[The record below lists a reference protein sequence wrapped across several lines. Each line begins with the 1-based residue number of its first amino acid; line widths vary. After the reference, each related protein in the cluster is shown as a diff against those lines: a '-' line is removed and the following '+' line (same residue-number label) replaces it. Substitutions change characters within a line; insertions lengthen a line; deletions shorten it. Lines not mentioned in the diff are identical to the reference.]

1 MGGKIEKS
9 KIYYIWVDTNIKNS
23 ENLEYYKYLSKTY
36 NNLAIFTNI
45 KDALKFLQSIKF
57 CLTYFIVSGTL
68 FPYYISELKNIENK
82 ISTSLKTI
90 IFTSTSTKQ
99 IISNMKEIN
108 DSFYNIG
115 GLVTSFEEVISF
127 LNKNAL
133 NKELSLIQS
142 LRREIVQT
150 GGDFSFQLIENRN
163 DLIGPVYLSDLI
175 IKPYKLEYAI
185 FDKYLIN
192 NYGDIMKELI
202 SQIYNVDCPVSL
214 RIKYWLRAYT
224 LETKFYNDLNFDLM
238 KGKVKI
244 YLPYIKLLYSGLENK
259 FINVNV
265 SNDLYRGGLI
275 NKKEIQNLINH
286 KNKRKLSDLPN
297 ALIYCKSF
305 MSFSLD
311 KSVALQFMQSKNPTE
326 KKIRVLYILK
336 AESGLNI
343 KNATHADLSGIS
355 YYENEREILLFPF
368 SVYEISDFFDKNNYY
383 EIYLNYLG
391 KYKELFHFKNQ
402 TDLYNSIFN
411 SKFIRELELVG
422 LSSPIWLAK
431 KSLCKIKVSGVDL
444 YNMNLNYYS
453 NIIGNINNNGC
464 MNMNNMNSNLNM
476 MMGPMNK
483 NTMNNTN
490 SHMNMMMDPM
500 NMITM
505 NKLMMMELMNMN
517 NMNSYMNMMMDPMN
531 MNNMNSYMNM
541 MMDPMNM
548 NNMNSHMNMMMD
560 PMNMN
565 MMDGLMNMNTMNNIN
580 ENMNMNLMNNQ
591 IMHIGG
597 NTPDDL
603 NYIESSGFCCLIP
616 LINKNKKIPVLITCI
631 KKETLI
637 AVKKLSIQYDNGYQE
652 FLMYITDSSKIYSND
667 MYGIT
672 IIEMENYNENYNQLI
687 FMDIDEDIFNSKD
700 FIMENFNNKKAYI
713 LEYAKPQFS
722 LEYYENNVNI
732 IKKNIEEF
740 TKDKQY
746 TIEEGK
752 IIIKN
757 DKFYI
762 NHNIPTN
769 YGASGG
775 PIISHNKFKVIGYHM
790 GRQSNCNTEY
800 IGFGFL
806 LTFPILDFIREYY
819 S

>member
-1 MGGKIEKS
+1 MGGNIEKS

-23 ENLEYYKYLSKTY
+23 ENLEYTKYLSKTFQ
-36 NNLAIFTNI
+36 NLTIFTNI
-45 KDALKFLQSIKF
+45 KDAMKFLQSIKF
-57 CLTYFIVSGTL
+57 HLTYFIVSGTL

-115 GLVTSFEEVISF
+115 GLVTSFEEVKSF
-127 LNKNAL
+127 LKKNTL
-133 NKELSLIQS
+133 NKELSLIPS

-175 IKPYKLEYAI
+175 IKPYKLEYKI

-202 SQIYNVDCPVSL
+202 SQICNVDCPVSL

-311 KSVALQFMQSKNPTE
+311 KNVALQFMQNKNPTE

-411 SKFIRELELVG
+411 SKFIRELELAG

-431 KSLCKIKVSGVDL
+431 KSLCKLKVSRVDL
-444 YNMNLNYYS
+444 FNVILNFYS
-453 NIIGNINNNGC
+453 NIIGNINDNGC
-464 MNMNNMNSNLNM
+464 
-476 MMGPMNK
+476 
-483 NTMNNTN
+483 
-490 SHMNMMMDPM
+490 
-500 NMITM
+500 
-505 NKLMMMELMNMN
+505 
-517 NMNSYMNMMMDPMN
+517 
-531 MNNMNSYMNM
+531 
-541 MMDPMNM
+541 MNM
-548 NNMNSHMNMMMD
+548 NNMNSHMNMNIG
-560 PMNMN
+560 P
-565 MMDGLMNMNTMNNIN
+565 MNMNTMNNMN
-580 ENMNMNLMNNQ
+580 SYMNMPFMNNQ
-591 IMHIGG
+591 IVHIGG
-597 NTPDDL
+597 NIPDDL
-603 NYIESSGFCCLIP
+603 NIIKSSGFCCLIP
-616 LINKNKKIPVLITCI
+616 LVNKNKKIPVLITCI
-631 KKETLI
+631 RKETLI

-672 IIEMENYNENYNQLI
+672 IIEMENYNENCNQLI
-687 FMDIDEDIFNSKD
+687 FMDIDEDIFNTKD

-722 LEYYENNVNI
+722 QEYNKNNVNI
-732 IKKNIEEF
+732 IKKNLEEF
-740 TKDKQY
+740 IKDKQY

-757 DKFYI
+757 DKYYI
-762 NHNIPTN
+762 IHNIPTN

-790 GRQSNCNTEY
+790 GRQNNCNTEY

-806 LTFPILDFIREYY
+806 LTFPILGFIREYY

>member
-1 MGGKIEKS
+1 MGGNIEKS

-23 ENLEYYKYLSKTY
+23 ENLEYTKYLSKTFQ
-36 NNLAIFTNI
+36 NLTIFTNI
-45 KDALKFLQSIKF
+45 KDAMKFLQSIKF
-57 CLTYFIVSGTL
+57 HLTYFIVSGTL

-115 GLVTSFEEVISF
+115 GLVTSFEEVKSF
-127 LNKNAL
+127 LKKNTL
-133 NKELSLIQS
+133 NKELSLIPS

-175 IKPYKLEYAI
+175 IKPYKLEYKI

-202 SQIYNVDCPVSL
+202 SQICNVDCPVSL

-311 KSVALQFMQSKNPTE
+311 KNVALQFMQNKNPTE

-411 SKFIRELELVG
+411 SKFIRELELAG

-431 KSLCKIKVSGVDL
+431 KSLCKLKVSRVDL
-444 YNMNLNYYS
+444 FNVILNFYS
-453 NIIGNINNNGC
+453 NIIGNINDNGC
-464 MNMNNMNSNLNM
+464 
-476 MMGPMNK
+476 
-483 NTMNNTN
+483 
-490 SHMNMMMDPM
+490 
-500 NMITM
+500 
-505 NKLMMMELMNMN
+505 
-517 NMNSYMNMMMDPMN
+517 
-531 MNNMNSYMNM
+531 
-541 MMDPMNM
+541 MNM
-548 NNMNSHMNMMMD
+548 NNMNSHMNMNIG

-565 MMDGLMNMNTMNNIN
+565 TINNMNSHMNIMMDLMNMNTMNNMN
-580 ENMNMNLMNNQ
+580 SHMNMNIGPMNMNTMNNMNSYMNMPFMNNQ
-591 IMHIGG
+591 IVHIGG
-597 NTPDDL
+597 NIPDDL
-603 NYIESSGFCCLIP
+603 NIIKSSGFCCLIP
-616 LINKNKKIPVLITCI
+616 LVNKNKKIPVLITCI
-631 KKETLI
+631 RKETLI

-672 IIEMENYNENYNQLI
+672 IIEMENYNENCNQLI
-687 FMDIDEDIFNSKD
+687 FMDIDEDIFNTKD

-722 LEYYENNVNI
+722 QEYNKNNVNI
-732 IKKNIEEF
+732 IKKNLEEF
-740 TKDKQY
+740 IKDKQY

-757 DKFYI
+757 DKYYI
-762 NHNIPTN
+762 IHNIPTN

-790 GRQSNCNTEY
+790 GRQNNCNTEY

-806 LTFPILDFIREYY
+806 LTFPILGFIREYY

>member
-45 KDALKFLQSIKF
+45 KDAMKFLQSIKF

-259 FINVNV
+259 FVNVNV

-444 YNMNLNYYS
+444 YHMNLNYYS

-483 NTMNNTN
+483 NTMNNT
-490 SHMNMMMDPM
+490 
-500 NMITM
+500 
-505 NKLMMMELMNMN
+505 
-517 NMNSYMNMMMDPMN
+517 
-531 MNNMNSYMNM
+531 
-541 MMDPMNM
+541 
-548 NNMNSHMNMMMD
+548 NSHMNMMMD